1 MFWIENK
8 SLSMAFY
15 KDLCICL
22 EELSTEGKHRVRDTT
37 ANVQR
42 ARSRPREQGTSTSLT
57 DKFLLWG
64 TDTQFYV
71 LLLLFLYLS
80 EDLES

>member
-22 EELSTEGKHRVRDTT
+22 EELSMEGKHQVRDTK

-42 ARSRPREQGTSTSLT
+42 VEVGEGIGNLYIPHLQIPPLGFRHT
-57 DKFLLWG
+57 
-64 TDTQFYV
+64 V
-71 LLLLFLYLS
+71 LCFIIIFVCICLKT
-80 EDLES
+80 